1 MLDAST
7 LGEESLLWHLKCGY
21 LARRHEM
28 RSDYEFHY
36 QWEWR
41 SDLKTRLPGNR
52 SEVPGEF
59 GLLEVPLNR
68 HMIRAI
74 SSKHAEAQP

>member
-7 LGEESLLWHLKCGY
+7 LGEESLLWHRKCGY
-21 LARRHEM
+21 LARRYEM
-28 RSDYEFHY
+28 RSVYEFHY

-41 SDLKTRLPGNR
+41 SDPKTRLLGIR
-52 SEVPGEF
+52 SEVRGEL

-74 SSKHAEAQP
+74 SSK